1 MEDDL
6 QRRLDE
12 LRTRLEAVDAL
23 RAVVALFLER
33 AQEILVEH
41 GVSRV
46 ADLPPEARR
55 ALRDSIPLGVA
66 VAVLFAPELNRTV
79 VNRGPSE

>member
-12 LRTRLEAVDAL
+12 LRERLAAVDAL
-23 RAVVALFLER
+23 RAVVAQFLER
-33 AQEILVEH
+33 AQEILAEH

-55 ALRDSIPLGVA
+55 ALREAIPL
-66 VAVLFAPELNRTV
+66 ELLW
-79 VNRGPSE
+79 PSSSLPN